1 LKEFKHGQSD
11 RLLTKAKV
19 EGVVNTCKTLNHHDD
34 YRSNLCMK
42 VLVLQ
47 ARAGYSALEV
57 NLECSRVMSEAELVL
72 AKIVPSEDYVFL
84 SRGQSR
90 QRLNPDIE
98 TMVQFVLFRS
108 LRVLEK
114 IQPFT
119 FFNLHFI

>member
-1 LKEFKHGQSD
+1 
-11 RLLTKAKV
+11 
-19 EGVVNTCKTLNHHDD
+19 
-34 YRSNLCMK
+34 MK